1 MKKIKK
7 VSEEEDHESDE
18 DSEVIE
24 EAAMPRTKMEMLKAM
39 YHEMEQMKEQ
49 RPQGTNY
56 GKIMSA
62 MHPEGAHEDDEDEDM
77 QEMKKLK

>member
-39 YHEMEQMKEQ
+39 YSEMENMKEQ
-49 RPQGTNY
+49 KTSRVQY

-62 MHPEGAHEDDEDEDM
+62 MHPEGS
-77 QEMKKLK
+77 

>member
-24 EAAMPRTKMEMLKAM
+24 EKAMPRTKMEMLKAM
-39 YHEMEQMKEQ
+39 YHEMEQMKA
-49 RPQGTNY
+49 
-56 GKIMSA
+56 K
-62 MHPEGAHEDDEDEDM
+62 D
-77 QEMKKLK
+77 LKG